1 MQSESECECGFD
13 LRLNSGIGV
22 VGLGKVK
29 QIFTIVI
36 INSIA
41 NACSKSFF
49 RIQHPSL
56 LISQIYRADAAL

>member
-22 VGLGKVK
+22 VGFGKVK

-41 NACSKSFF
+41 NACSKSFSGF
-49 RIQHPSL
+49 SIPR
-56 LISQIYRADAAL
+56 Y